1 MMIRSTF
8 LLLVISTAA
17 VLDDAVYAEKL
28 KPLLK

>member
-17 VLDDAVYAEKL
+17 VLDDAVYAEEL
-28 KPLLK
+28 KPLLR